1 MKKLFLT
8 ILPFALTF
16 LLPGYARA
24 KPNFVVLFADDMG
37 YGDLSCYGHPTI
49 HTPDLDRMAA
59 EGIRLTSFYAGA
71 AVCSP
76 SRAALLTGRYPIHA
90 GMPTNTGPGSDKHL
104 PEDQVL
110 IPQILKPAGYQSMAV
125 GKWHLGHQ
133 RDDLMPTGRG
143 FDHFLGLPYSNDMIK
158 PFVQTDEPLYLFK
171 DANAQEEGG
180 HDQNYL
186 TVRYTEAA
194 VSFIETSA
202 KARNPFFLYLAY
214 SMPHLPVS
222 TVPEREGRSP
232 AGLYGDVIQ
241 TIDWSAG
248 RILETLKNLGLDDN
262 TLVVFTSDN
271 GPWQNLPDRMLQ
283 AGNERWHS
291 GNAGHL
297 HGAKTTSWEGGPR
310 VPGIFR
316 WPGVIPPGR
325 ISSEMAST
333 IDILPT
339 LANAAEAK
347 LPARHPL
354 DGHDLLPFLKGEAAS
369 PRTEYL
375 YTVGEYFEAIREGVW
390 KYRRAGKDSPPQL
403 FHLGRDPS
411 EMYNVID
418 RYPDIAE
425 QLRKKLEDK
434 ARNYGASLREN

>member
-1 MKKLFLT
+1 MFT
-8 ILPFALTF
+8 ASASAAT
-16 LLPGYARA
+16 
-24 KPNFVVLFADDMG
+24 KPNFVILFADDMG
-37 YGDLSCYGHPTI
+37 YGDLSSYGHPTI
-49 HTPDLDRMAA
+49 HTPHLDRMAA

-104 PEDQVL
+104 PESQVL
-110 IPQILKPAGYQSMAV
+110 IPGILKPAGYRSMAV

-143 FDHFLGLPYSNDMIK
+143 FDHFFGLPYSNDMIK
-158 PFVQTDEPLYLFK
+158 PWVQTDDPMHLFRDATPL
-171 DANAQEEGG
+171 EEVG
-180 HDQNYL
+180 HDQHFL
-186 TVRYTEAA
+186 TLRYTEAA
-194 VSFIETSA
+194 VSFIESSA
-202 KARNPFFLYLAY
+202 GAHEPFFLYLAY
-214 SMPHLPVS
+214 SMPHLPVM

-248 RILETLKNLGLDDN
+248 RILDTLKTLGLDEN

-271 GPWQNLPDRMLQ
+271 GPWQDLPDRMLQ

-291 GNAGHL
+291 GNSGHL
-297 HGAKTTSWEGGPR
+297 HGAKGSSWEGGPR
-310 VPGIFR
+310 VPAIFR
-316 WPGVIPPGR
+316 WPGVIPAGR

-333 IDILPT
+333 IDLLPT
-339 LANAAEAK
+339 LAQAAGAK
-347 LPARHPL
+347 LPARHAL
-354 DGHDLLPFLKGEAAS
+354 DGFDLLPFLKGEAAS
-369 PRTEYL
+369 PRNEYFYSRGEYL
-375 YTVGEYFEAIREGVW
+375 EAVREVPW
-390 KYRRAGKDSPPQL
+390 KYRQAGGGGSPEL

-418 RYPDIAE
+418 RYPDVAGRLRTKLE
-425 QLRKKLEDK
+425 ERARHYGAQLRS
-434 ARNYGASLREN
+434 N